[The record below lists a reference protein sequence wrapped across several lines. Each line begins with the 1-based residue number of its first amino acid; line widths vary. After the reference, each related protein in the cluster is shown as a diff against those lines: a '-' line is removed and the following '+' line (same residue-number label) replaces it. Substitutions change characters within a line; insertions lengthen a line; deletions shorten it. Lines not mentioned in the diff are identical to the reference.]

1 MTDLWSMMGGCDS
14 VSTVDALLASG
25 CSLDEL
31 FDDLHVLLELRSNT
45 RVEDLTARITAHI
58 FLRDN
63 NYAARV
69 SAGCADGCARGGVC
83 VEVVAAT
90 APPLARL
97 FAGGHVDSVVGRS
110 RYREAGQTL
119 RTWGLSYGLLSGRRT
134 LSATRSSAQ
143 GGAVSLHGIFGFW
156 CGHLCVAA
164 YSSFPW
170 ELVMRCPDVREEAIV
185 RLASLF
191 SSLFL

>member
-1 MTDLWSMMGGCDS
+1 MTGRWSMMGGCDS

-25 CSLDEL
+25 CSLDEI

-69 SAGCADGCARGGVC
+69 SADGCARGGVC

-90 APPLARL
+90 APQLARL

-110 RYREAGQTL
+110 RYREA
-119 RTWGLSYGLLSGRRT
+119 
-134 LSATRSSAQ
+134 
-143 GGAVSLHGIFGFW
+143 
-156 CGHLCVAA
+156 
-164 YSSFPW
+164 
-170 ELVMRCPDVREEAIV
+170 
-185 RLASLF
+185 
-191 SSLFL
+191 